1 MNQQPLHTKVADDLR
16 KQISSGD
23 LAPGEK
29 IPSEAA
35 LGEDYQV
42 SRVTVRHALRT
53 LEQEGLIVAKS
64 GVGRI
69 VKVTE
74 PMVYRPQAER
84 DPRIS
89 STLDRYMS
97 YLINQGRTP
106 SQTIEIAIE
115 PAPEPV
121 ARRFR
126 IEPGTSVV
134 VRKRIRWLDG
144 EPFNINDTYY
154 LRELAE
160 GTEVADPADIPRG
173 SNTVIEEIIG
183 SEVLAID
190 DFYVR
195 MPTPDEARRLEI
207 GAGTPVAVH
216 YVTGLTADDKIVR
229 VEYFV
234 LPGDRH
240 IIQFER
246 HHGGANR

>member
-1 MNQQPLHTKVADDLR
+1 MAQPLHAQVADDLR
-16 KQISSGD
+16 KQITSGE
-23 LAPGEK
+23 LQAGEK
-29 IPSEAA
+29 IPSEAE
-35 LGEDYQV
+35 LGERYGV

-53 LEQEGLIVAKS
+53 LENEGLLVARS

-69 VKVTE
+69 VKATR

-89 STLDRYMS
+89 DKLDQYIS
-97 YLINQGRTP
+97 CLTKQGRKP
-106 SQTIEIAIE
+106 SQTIAVAVE

-121 ARRFR
+121 ARRFG
-126 IEPGTSVV
+126 IKPGTPVV

-154 LRELAE
+154 LRSAAE
-160 GTEVADPADIPRG
+160 GTEVMDPADIPRG
-173 SNTVIEEIIG
+173 SNAVIEDVVG
-183 SEVLAID
+183 PEVLAVD
-190 DFYVR
+190 DIYIR
-195 MPTPDEARRLEI
+195 MPNPDEVQRLEI
-207 GAGTPVAVH
+207 GPGTPVAVH
-216 YVTGLTADDKIVR
+216 YVTGYTAENRVVR